1 MIKRDT
7 LPIIEKLIPIDLGSM
22 GLNTMR
28 YSFLMNESGGIID
41 DLIISKIDNGY
52 FLVVNASRK
61 KYVIN
66 YLLNNIPNSINIEL
80 LNKAIASSTSP

>member
-41 DLIISKIDNGY
+41 DLIINLCEINEASEGIS
-52 FLVVNASRK
+52 FLDFK
-61 KYVIN
+61 KYLESFI
-66 YLLNNIPNSINIEL
+66 
-80 LNKAIASSTSP
+80 